1 MGDYRMLAGLA
12 VFITVIF
19 AVLAAFGTESGDTS
33 VRAVGP
39 EWPPRFP
46 SFDTLF
52 PWETSEAPGCEIVS
66 FCVNVLA
73 YWLGAIGGVIVGGVV
88 FIGGVLIELLE
99 LLFGIVTFHFEG
111 LPPAVAWVNTA
122 IQGAII
128 IVFALLVFRLI
139 RSVIPF
145 VSGSEG

>member
-1 MGDYRMLAGLA
+1 MGDYRMLAGIA
-12 VFITVIF
+12 VFITIIF
-19 AVLAAFGTESGDTS
+19 AVMATFGTESGDTS

-46 SFDTLF
+46 SFQT
-52 PWETSEAPGCEIVS
+52 PSWGSGTAPGCDIAVL
-66 FCVNVLA
+66 CLNVIA
-73 YWLGAIGGVIVGGVV
+73 FWLGAIGGVIVGGAI
-88 FIGGVLIELLE
+88 FIGGVLVELLE
-99 LLFGIVTFHFEG
+99 LLLGIVTFHFEG

-122 IQGAII
+122 IQGATI

>member
-1 MGDYRMLAGLA
+1 MLAGIA
-12 VFITVIF
+12 VFITIIF
-19 AVLAAFGTESGDTS
+19 AVMATFGTESGDTS

-46 SFDTLF
+46 SFQT
-52 PWETSEAPGCEIVS
+52 PSWGSGTAPGCDIAVL
-66 FCVNVLA
+66 CLNVIA
-73 YWLGAIGGVIVGGVV
+73 FWLGAIGGVIVGGAI
-88 FIGGVLIELLE
+88 FIGGVLVELLE

-122 IQGAII
+122 IQGATI